1 MSVGRRSWYL
11 HIIFTTW
18 LAMVA
23 EHLAVGQSSPV
34 LNTVLPSGGQVGQSV
49 EVTVAG
55 SNLEGLR
62 TLHCSIP
69 SVGCERLDANRW
81 RLTVPGNAPLGLC
94 DVWAI
99 SDSGISSPRTFVI
112 GNRPEHLESEPN
124 DKASEVM
131 AVPLDIVLNGQIDK
145 AGDVDRF
152 RFEAKRG
159 QRVII
164 ECSAERIDSRLR
176 AVLEVFDA
184 TGKRLAVNRGYFGID
199 PLIDFPVPYDGS
211 YIVKIQSLTS
221 VGSAEHYYR
230 LAIDTGP
237 RVAFTMP
244 NVVRRGQETRV
255 TLYGWNLTQ
264 ASGAQAYRANASG
277 AQASAANANGITEAA
292 SASESPTEF
301 AGTAELARS
310 ASLRAPNDRNEQLE
324 YERLEVEIPASLAEA
339 TWPLPVR
346 CQSQQATFEGFAY
359 QPSGIHMPV
368 MIGVTDVPVVLENGL
383 NHSPSTAQEIV
394 APCEVS
400 GQLVASDKSDWFA
413 ISALRG
419 ETFFIEALGQRIQS
433 PVDLQVSVFDATGE
447 FELAQFGDE
456 VRNIGGAFPTNHL
469 DPAGRWVS
477 PADGRYLLAIR
488 NLIGGLQADPR
499 RTYRLSVR
507 REEPDFHVVAMSRPE
522 DSAGLNVR
530 RGGRAAIDLLA
541 FRRRGCDGAIR
552 VSAKDLPVGVE
563 CPDVWLGPGV
573 DRATL
578 IVSADKNASELVGQ
592 LKLESNLEPPSGAAR
607 LVEPHNN
614 ARQVRS
620 GTLVR
625 TGVPT
630 GWGRMTSQLPFV
642 VSGDAPLRITAD
654 GHEPLQHHLYGKLT
668 PKHSPGGVLDV
679 VVNIEWSK
687 TGDQAPV
694 KLIGVGLPDMIRNQA
709 TVIPAKQSK
718 GYLSFFLPPTMPVGH
733 YSLAIRGETTVTMP
747 DMKTV
752 TVSIVSNPVS
762 FEVHPAAML
771 VEVDPFAVT
780 RAKRGET
787 ITVGYTSKRLNG
799 FIGKMHTELAAP
811 GQITD
816 VTGLLARGETFTGL
830 TEKGSLQVVIND
842 DAALGLQQFL
852 RLFTVGVVEDVPTHF
867 GCSLI
872 PLEIVE

>member
-1 MSVGRRSWYL
+1 MSVGSRSWYL
-11 HIIFTTW
+11 HIIIAVW
-18 LAMVA
+18 LAMNA
-23 EHLAVGQSSPV
+23 ERLSVGQVPPA
-34 LNTVLPSGGQVGQSV
+34 LNTVFPIGGQVGQSV

-69 SVGCERLDANRW
+69 SVACERLDSSRW
-81 RLTVPGNAPLGLC
+81 RLAIPGNAPLGLC

-99 SDSGISSPRTFVI
+99 SDSGISSPRTFAI
-112 GNRPEHLESEPN
+112 GNRPEHLEAEPN
-124 DKASEVM
+124 DKAIQVM
-131 AVPLDIVLNGQIDK
+131 AVPLDIVLNGQIDN
-145 AGDVDRF
+145 AGDVDLF
-152 RFEAKRG
+152 RFEARRG
-159 QRVII
+159 QRVIV

-199 PLIDFPVPYDGS
+199 PLIDFPVPDDGS
-211 YIVKIQSLTS
+211 YVVKIQSLTS

-237 RVAFTMP
+237 RVVFAMP
-244 NVVRRGQETRV
+244 NVVRRGQATRV
-255 TLYGWNLTQ
+255 ALYGWNLAQ
-264 ASGAQAYRANASG
+264 ASGVQSNEAK
-277 AQASAANANGITEAA
+277 ANGTTEVA
-292 SASESPTEF
+292 SASESSTEV
-301 AGTAELARS
+301 AGTTGLSRLTSSHAT
-310 ASLRAPNDRNEQLE
+310 NDRNEQLE
-324 YERLEVEIPASLAEA
+324 YEQLEVEIPASLAEA

-359 QPSGIHMPV
+359 QLSGSHMPV
-368 MIGVTDVPVVLENGL
+368 MIGVTDVPVLLENGG

-400 GQLVASDKSDWFA
+400 GQLVAGDKSDWFA
-413 ISALRG
+413 ISAQRG
-419 ETFFIEALGQRIQS
+419 ETFFIEALGQRIHS
-433 PVDLQVSVFDATGE
+433 PVDLQVSVFEATGE
-447 FELAQFGDE
+447 LELSQFGDE

-469 DPAGRWVS
+469 DPAGRWVC

-507 REEPDFHVVAMSRPE
+507 REEPDFHVVAISRPE

-530 RGGRAAIDLLA
+530 RGGRAVLDLLA
-541 FRRRGCDGAIR
+541 LRRRGCDGAIR

-578 IVSADKNASELVGQ
+578 IVSADKSASGLVGR
-592 LKLESNLEPPSGAAR
+592 LKLEGDLELPSNAAR
-607 LVEPHNN
+607 YVEPHNN
-614 ARQVRS
+614 TRQVRG

-625 TGVPT
+625 TGLPT

-654 GHEPLQHHLYGKLT
+654 GHETLQHHLYGKLT

-679 VVNIEWSK
+679 AVNFEWSK
-687 TGDQAPV
+687 PGDQAPV
-694 KLIGVGLPDMIRNQA
+694 KLIGLGLPDMIHNQA

-733 YSLAIRGETTVTMP
+733 YSLAIHGETTVTLP
-747 DMKTV
+747 DMKTA
-752 TVSIVSNPVS
+752 TVSVVSNPVS

-787 ITVGYTSKRLNG
+787 ITVGYTGKRLNG

-816 VTGLLARGETFTGL
+816 VTGLRARGETFTGL
-830 TEKGSLQVVIND
+830 TEKGSLQVVVND
-842 DAALGLQQFL
+842 DAPLGPQQFL

-867 GCSLI
+867 GCSLF